1 VRSLSLEERLA
12 FIRDGFL
19 VVPGVV
25 DQRLVDATLRAI
37 NHWIDDGYKS
47 DDRVR
52 YHSQGFAPEL
62 RSRPVVM
69 DLLLASGAFE
79 TAGSLVGRAIE
90 RPASGQ
96 VALRFPAGSST
107 AGAGPRPHIDGVA
120 TATNGVPDDGQ
131 LHGFTLLAGVLLS
144 DLSEPGNGNFTVW
157 PGTHLSMA
165 RWLTERGTRFS
176 EPLAFVEAVEDVATK
191 TAKPHAVTGRAGD
204 LVLAHYLLLHGVGRH
219 LGPAIRYIVFFRLT
233 AERHDELGT
242 SPYTDPWCEWD
253 ALRAAERGRA
263 GPTQADCT
271 SGAGSTVASSS
282 PFG

>member
-1 VRSLSLEERLA
+1 VRSLSIEERLA

-25 DQRLVDATLRAI
+25 ERRLVDAALRAI

-62 RSRPVVM
+62 RSHPVVM

-79 TAGSLVGRAIE
+79 TACSLVGRPIE
-90 RPASGQ
+90 RPSSGQ
-96 VALRFPAGSST
+96 VALRFPAGSAT
-107 AGAGPRPHIDGVA
+107 PGAGSPPHIDGVA

-144 DLSEPGNGNFTVW
+144 DLAERGNGNFTVW
-157 PGTHLSMA
+157 PGTHLAMA
-165 RWLTERGTRFS
+165 RWLAERGTRFS
-176 EPLAFVEAVEDVATK
+176 DPSLFVAAIEDVATK
-191 TAKPHAVTGRAGD
+191 TAEPCAVTGHAGD
-204 LVLAHYLLLHGVGRH
+204 LVLAHYLLLHGVGAH
-219 LGPAIRYIVFFRLT
+219 VGPAIRYIVFFRLT
-233 AERHDELGT
+233 AEHHEELGT

-253 ALRAAERGRA
+253 ALRAVERGRKE
-263 GPTQADCT
+263 PT
-271 SGAGSTVASSS
+271 
-282 PFG
+282 